1 MVKKVMYNSSMP
13 RAGSTLIQNIL
24 GQNPDIYTTPTSGVF
39 EMLYNSRVAYS
50 NGLEFKAQDEN
61 LMKDAWKG
69 YCKGAIYGYFD
80 AISPKPYVIDKCRAW
95 GMEYNFINFYEE
107 NPKII
112 IMIRDPRS
120 VYASLEKKYRKNP
133 HKEHNIANWTDLT
146 GTTTD
151 KRVLYWSNNPPIG
164 PVMDKLYQILLDGTH
179 QNMLFIKYED
189 LCSNPNLQME
199 RIYEYLELPYYQH
212 DFENIEQ
219 VTHEDDRIYGIFGDH
234 IIRNQ
239 LERLKDDYVE
249 VLGEHSCK
257 IITDHYAWF
266 YEAFGYKK

>member
-1 MVKKVMYNSSMP
+1 
-13 RAGSTLIQNIL
+13 
-24 GQNPDIYTTPTSGVF
+24 
-39 EMLYNSRVAYS
+39 
-50 NGLEFKAQDEN
+50 
-61 LMKDAWKG
+61 
-69 YCKGAIYGYFD
+69 
-80 AISPKPYVIDKCRAW
+80 
-95 GMEYNFINFYEE
+95 
-107 NPKII
+107 
-112 IMIRDPRS
+112 
-120 VYASLEKKYRKNP
+120 
-133 HKEHNIANWTDLT
+133 
-146 GTTTD
+146 
-151 KRVLYWSNNPPIG
+151 
-164 PVMDKLYQILLDGTH
+164 
-179 QNMLFIKYED
+179 
-189 LCSNPNLQME
+189 ME